1 MSSGGALSGSAFDD
15 AMPQRPRWVRPLT
28 IVNFVFVGISALV
41 AIFIAFGWE
50 NFTVAMF
57 FFPQVAMTLRTPA
70 VGLIVAFLT
79 LLTCAIVA
87 FTAKRPRDR
96 GKKFYTA
103 LTMCGFIINCLCLVA
118 PFLVLLLAQV

>member
-70 VGLIVAFLT
+70 VGLFLAVRT
-79 LLTCAIVA
+79 LLSRAGEACPSTR
-87 FTAKRPRDR
+87 RPRR
-96 GKKFYTA
+96 GTKFYTA